1 MDATSLRDYAT
12 EAIRYWEPKRIGY
25 KLALAAVV
33 VACFIV
39 RLPVSK
45 HTLTADTL
53 LSLVAVTIVANIFY
67 CAAYVAD
74 VFVQMSAFREQWRA
88 YRWMLFFIGL
98 TFASILTRFGALG
111 FFFPGS
117 YY

>member
-25 KLALAAVV
+25 NFALVAVV

-39 RLPVSK
+39 KLPVSK

-53 LSLVAVTIVANIFY
+53 LSLFALTIVANIFY

-74 VFVQMSAFREQWRA
+74 VFVQMSGFREQWRA

-98 TFASILTRFGALG
+98 SFAAILTRFEALG
-111 FFFPGS
+111 IFYPGS
-117 YY
+117 H